1 MNASTASAPALT
13 FQTTTFSP
21 VVRDGQPWL
30 RAAEIAAALGYA
42 NADAVGKLYQRNSAE
57 FTDAMTLTVDLTVK
71 GFGNGESEKQTRIFS
86 LRGAHLLGM
95 FARTDRAAAFRRW
108 VLDVLDRQVGVAQPV
123 PVAPASPPLT
133 HADLMNLRLAVRHVS
148 SCFFQEA
155 SANAMV
161 WRVLRQVC
169 GRPAPEQ
176 FRESDIPALSA
187 ELTRLLAAGWKVR
200 DFRHDFERDTIA
212 ALARG
217 RDVADILRGHEAEK
231 RKQLAA
237 SAADFSGKLE
247 RWQEWGLVRFV
258 NREAVQLTYQPQGD
272 EA

>member
-1 MNASTASAPALT
+1 MTKHTPSAPALS
-13 FQTTTFSP
+13 FHNTTFHP
-21 VVRDGQPWL
+21 VTRQGQPWL
-30 RAAEIAAALGYA
+30 TAAEIAAALGYSR
-42 NADAVGKLYQRNSAE
+42 ADKISSIYGRHKEE
-57 FTDAMTLTVDLTVK
+57 FTAAMADTLKVGVS
-71 GFGNGESEKQTRIFS
+71 GNLETETRIFS

-95 FARTDRAAAFRRW
+95 FARTERAAEFRRW

-231 RKQLAA
+231 RKQIAA

-247 RWQEWGLVRFV
+247 KWQEWGLARFV